1 MSLFVRPQDLKSKS
15 RNLRHRDTR
24 RKLSSILFDSLS
36 RLDEVAVIGSDPLV
50 THFAASL
57 GLEAASL
64 ATCQAM
70 LDERLVTLVGVP
82 SRHWFRPDTMKLL
95 LSLKAEMERCGRPCV
110 LLPQRAITM
119 LARRDAGRERA
130 RMLIELI
137 RDPVRMG
144 VDLACYD
151 KHVGDPV
158 GCRAMQLLTGH
169 DCVF

>member
-1 MSLFVRPQDLKSKS
+1 MSLFVRPQDLKPKS
-15 RNLRHRDTR
+15 RTLRHRDTR

-70 LDERLVTLVGVP
+70 LDERPVTLVGVP
-82 SRHWFRPDTMKLL
+82 SRHWFRPDAMKLL
-95 LSLKAEMERCGRPCV
+95 LSLKGSMEKCGRPCV
-110 LLPQRAITM
+110 LLPQRAIAM
-119 LARRDAGRERA
+119 LPVRDATSEKA
-130 RMLIELI
+130 RILIELI

-169 DCVF
+169 DCFS

>member
-1 MSLFVRPQDLKSKS
+1 MSLFVRPQDLKPKS
-15 RNLRHRDTR
+15 RTLRHRDTR

-70 LDERLVTLVGVP
+70 LDERPVTLVGVP
-82 SRHWFRPDTMKLL
+82 SRHWFRPEAMKLL
-95 LSLKAEMERCGRPCV
+95 LALKGSMEKCGRPCV
-110 LLPQRAITM
+110 LLPQRAIAM
-119 LARRDAGRERA
+119 LERGDTREERA
-130 RMLIELI
+130 NILIELI

-144 VDLACYD
+144 VGQACCTRER
-151 KHVGDPV
+151 GDPI
-158 GCRAMQLLTGH
+158 GCRAMQLLTGN
-169 DCVF
+169 DCLP

>member
-1 MSLFVRPQDLKSKS
+1 MSLFVRPQDLKAKS
-15 RNLRHRDTR
+15 RTLRHRDTR

-36 RLDEVAVIGSDPLV
+36 GLDEVAVIGADPLV
-50 THFAASL
+50 THFAVSL

-70 LDERLVTLVGVP
+70 LDERPVTLVGVP

-95 LSLKAEMERCGRPCV
+95 LSLKRSMERCGRPCV
-110 LLPQRAITM
+110 LLPQRAIAM
-119 LARRDAGRERA
+119 LSVRDATSEKA
-130 RMLIELI
+130 RILIELI

-144 VDLACYD
+144 VDLACCD
-151 KHVGDPV
+151 SQGGDPV

-169 DCVF
+169 DCFS